1 MYFFP
6 NFEPVHYSMFGCNC
20 CFLNLI
26 QMSQETGKMIWYSH
40 LFKNFLQFFVIHI
53 VKGFGIVNEAEID
66 VFLDLSSFLYDPANV
81 DNLTSGSSAFSK
93 SSLYIWKFSFHVLL
107 KSTLKDFEH
116 NSTSMWNEC
125 NCIVTWTF
133 LGIALLKLTFSSP
146 VATADFSNLLTYPVQ
161 HFNSTIF

>member
-1 MYFFP
+1 M
-6 NFEPVHYSMFGCNC
+6 SSSNC
-20 CFLNLI
+20 CFLTCT
-26 QMSQETGKMIWYSH
+26 QVSQETGKVVSYSC
-40 LFKNFLQFFVIHI
+40 LLKNFPQF
-53 VKGFGIVNEAEID
+53 VKSVSLVNEAEID

>member
-6 NFEPVHYSMFGCNC
+6 NFEPVCYSMSGCNC

-53 VKGFGIVNEAEID
+53 VKGFSVVNEAEVD

-93 SSLYIWKFSFHVLL
+93 SSLYIWKFSFHVML

-116 NSTSMWNEC
+116 NSTSMWSEC

-146 VATADFSNLLTYPVQ
+146 VATADFSKFADISSAAL
-161 HFNSTIF
+161 